1 MTHSEITTDIL
12 VAGAGLGGVAA
23 ALAAAEAGRY
33 VVLTEPTRW
42 IGGQSTSQAVPPD
55 EHPWIDDHPGC
66 ASYERYRRMVRDT
79 YRRAYPITDSAA
91 EIERLNPGLGLVS
104 GLCHEPRVSL
114 AVLETMLLPWRSSGR
129 IRVETGWSP
138 IAVDTTGDRFDA
150 VTFADADGDQVTVR
164 AGVVIDA
171 TETGELLALGDV
183 EHIIGAESQA
193 QTGELH
199 ALPGEHDPDDQQAIT
214 WCYAIDWSPD
224 TDNVIDR
231 PDMYH
236 QWRAVE
242 PDFWPGPLIGWDD
255 VHPETL
261 ETRHLPLFGP
271 EGSWDL
277 WHYRRIVAKEQFED
291 GFFGGD
297 IVAVN
302 WPMIDYFARPVIGPD
317 DDAVETALWECRQ
330 LSLSLLHWMQT
341 EAPRHDGGY
350 GYPEVRLRS
359 DVTGDGP
366 DGLAIAPYIRESRRI
381 LAEYT
386 ITEQDVGVE
395 ARQGSDRAASYADS
409 VGIGSYR
416 IDLHPSTAPRTYVD
430 VSSYPFE
437 LPLGALIPQRVE
449 NLLPACKNIGSTHIT
464 NGCYRLHPVE
474 WLIGDVAGSLAA
486 ASLEQGVS
494 PTAIRN
500 DETRLADFQRHLVE
514 QRGFELR
521 WPDDIATQTR

>member
-1 MTHSEITTDIL
+1 MAHTERSTDIL
-12 VAGAGLGGVAA
+12 IAGAGLGGVAA
-23 ALAAAEAGRY
+23 ALAAAEAGCS
-33 VVLTEPTRW
+33 VLLTEPTEW
-42 IGGQSTSQAVPPD
+42 IGGQATSQAVPPD
-55 EHPWIDDHPGC
+55 EHPWIEDHPGC
-66 ASYERYRRMVRDT
+66 ASYGRYRRMVRDT
-79 YRRAYPITDSAA
+79 YRNAYPMTPEAKRID
-91 EIERLNPGLGLVS
+91 RLNPGLGLVS

-114 AVLETMLLPWRSSGR
+114 AVLEAMLLPWRSNGR

-138 IAVDTTGDRFDA
+138 VGVETRGDRIDA
-150 VTFADADGDQVTVR
+150 VTFEDTAGDQVTVAAR
-164 AGVVIDA
+164 IVIDA
-171 TETGELLALGDV
+171 TETGELLALGEV

-199 ALPGEHDPDDQQAIT
+199 ALPGDPDPLDQQAIT
-214 WCYAIDWSPD
+214 WCFAIDWSPD
-224 TDNVIDR
+224 TDNVLDR
-231 PDMYH
+231 PDMYLH
-236 QWRAVE
+236 WRAVE
-242 PDFWPGPLIGWDD
+242 PDFWPGPLLGWDD

-277 WHYRRIVAKEQFED
+277 WHYRRIVAKEQFAP
-291 GFFGGD
+291 GFYGGD

-302 WPMIDYFARPVIGPD
+302 WPMIDYFAAPVIGVD
-317 DDAVETALWECRQ
+317 DDAVERNLWECRQ

-350 GYPEVRLRS
+350 GYPEVRLRP

-366 DGLAIAPYIRESRRI
+366 DGLAIAPYIRESRRM

-386 ITEQDVGVE
+386 IAEQDVGVE
-395 ARQGSDRAASYADS
+395 ARAGQDRAASYPDS

-416 IDLHPSTAPRTYVD
+416 IDLHPSTGQRTYVD

-437 LPLGALIPQRVE
+437 LPLGALIPRRVE

-486 ASLEQGVS
+486 AAMDQDVNPS
-494 PTAIRN
+494 AIRN
-500 DETRLADFQRHLVE
+500 DATRLADFQRHLVE
-514 QRGFELR
+514 QRGFELH
-521 WPDDIATQTR
+521 WSDDIATQTR